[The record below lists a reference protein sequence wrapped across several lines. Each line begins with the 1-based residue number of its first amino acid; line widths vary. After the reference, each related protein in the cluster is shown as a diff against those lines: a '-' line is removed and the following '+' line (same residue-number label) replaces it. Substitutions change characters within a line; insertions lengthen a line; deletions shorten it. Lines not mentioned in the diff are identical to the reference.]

1 MFFGPVLLK
10 LCGGSKSGD
19 YCHLGNGDVTE
30 TFQFA
35 VRSRVLGPD
44 VLKDMFLQE
53 FNVFTEG
60 MVFDSILLVWFFAFC
75 FSCKFC
81 HRGLTTIRN
90 GPQQD

>member
-1 MFFGPVLLK
+1 MLK
-10 LCGGSKSGD
+10 LCGRSKTGD

-44 VLKDMFLQE
+44 VPKDIFLQE
-53 FNVFTEG
+53 FNALTEG
-60 MVFDSILLVWFFAFC
+60 MVFDSFLLVWFFAFC
-75 FSCKFC
+75 FLCKFC